1 LETLSITSE
10 ISTFLIR
17 LIFSLILLKKHGR
30 VYKNKTE
37 QAHRYSIFQQTL
49 KHLDEIRKKHPGAG
63 ITKFADWTDEEKA
76 QVNGAKIQQLAN
88 LPVNGKIPDYPSS
101 RSKRQTTS
109 FSWVSQGKVTPI
121 KDQGQCG
128 SCWAF
133 GTASVIESSVAINT
147 GVLANVSEQELVN
160 CVTQNNAC
168 NGGDPRYAIVYSRTT
183 GLAPLTSLPYT
194 ATKGTCNPPTTG
206 KTYATDWW
214 YVSNNETQMA
224 TVLQQKGPLVFIM
237 YVPNSMYYLTSNTDV
252 YQPTAAECANNTGSH
267 VVSIVGYGVSSVSG
281 KPYWLIKNS
290 WGTGWGNAGYFK
302 LYRGAQ
308 TCFGY
313 NYFFAA
319 STAASLKWTCANKQD
334 EPMSCKYW
342 QSLGYCSTTSSNY
355 AYVSGQCPAACGL
368 CPTSGKK

>member
-1 LETLSITSE
+1 MINVKAYPYLRVLVSRDSIE
-10 ISTFLIR
+10 STFLE
-17 LIFSLILLKKHGR
+17 SLFRVLSSYNADSSIGFPSFDPLVPSNRHGR
-30 VYKNKTE
+30 VYKDKTE

-49 KHLDEIRKKHPGAG
+49 KNLDEIRKKHPGAG

-121 KDQGQCG
+121 KDQGQ
-128 SCWAF
+128 
-133 GTASVIESSVAINT
+133 
-147 GVLANVSEQELVN
+147 QELIN

-183 GLAPLTSLPYT
+183 GLAPLTSYPYT
-194 ATKGTCNPPTTG
+194 ATKGTCNPPTAS

-237 YVPNSMYYLTSNTDV
+237 YVPNSMYYLTSSTDV

-267 VVSIVGYGVSSVSG
+267 AVSIVGYGVSSVSG